1 MRVDDRVVALVFA
14 VVLAIGDVVDEQVLP
29 AVFRL
34 VCGELVFG
42 AGDDVFAVGQRV
54 FVGAEGEL
62 AARNGGLVLRLLGDR
77 LHFAGG
83 VLAFGEL
90 VDHRAGRGARAGDEH
105 GAHAV
110 GVDRCGLQCGQRV
123 FVEVVGDGDLRVGG
137 AERVQLV
144 AYALREGREVAR
156 IDAHAAQFRSGHFD
170 GGFHG
175 FFDVV
180 GVDQQR
186 GVLAE
191 RRDLRFEGAFLVV
204 MHQGEAVRGGA
215 DGLQAVHLRGQ
226 QVGGALESAHHGG
239 ACGGDRGPFVRAASA
254 HIHARTV
261 LRGGGH
267 AGRGGGDGGIVI
279 QNAQQQ
285 RFQQRAFAERAFD
298 LQDRRVRE
306 EHLAFA
312 VALDGAGEVEVL
324 QPFDGFRAD
333 HLAVGEEFQVV
344 VVEVELL
351 ERVEDASLSGGHA
364 VVAAQRQMPGEDL
377 EYALAVGGAVLQAC
391 VKHGVFVHV
400 GHECG

>member
-1 MRVDDRVVALVFA
+1 M
-14 VVLAIGDVVDEQVLP
+14 
-29 AVFRL
+29 
-34 VCGELVFG
+34 
-42 AGDDVFAVGQRV
+42 FAVGQRV

-215 DGLQAVHLRGQ
+215 DGLEAVHLRGQ

-239 ACGGDRGPFVRAASA
+239 ACGCDGGPFVGAAAS
-254 HIHARTV
+254 HIHARAI
-261 LRGGGH
+261 LCGADH
-267 AGRGGGDGGIVI
+267 AGRRRCNRGIVI

-285 RFQQRAFAERAFD
+285 RFQQRALAERAFD
-298 LQDRRVRE
+298 LQDWRIRE
-306 EHLAFA
+306 EHLSFAIAF
-312 VALDGAGEVEVL
+312 D
-324 QPFDGFRAD
+324 
-333 HLAVGEEFQVV
+333 
-344 VVEVELL
+344 
-351 ERVEDASLSGGHA
+351 
-364 VVAAQRQMPGEDL
+364 
-377 EYALAVGGAVLQAC
+377 
-391 VKHGVFVHV
+391 
-400 GHECG
+400 